1 MSGLLFTADARQGAT
16 RYLHAGVEISAPF
29 TDSRLILR
37 FPRWVPGSYI
47 LREPLQFMDSITVH
61 DSKGSKLKWQRIDV
75 DGLKITIPTDCKK
88 VIIGYRLLATMMSV
102 RSTHIDDS
110 HLHLMPPFTWWI
122 PESGID
128 KSRLAKA
135 HSVEI
140 KVPNEWSIS
149 TQLSGSAG
157 TYIAEGRDELLD
169 GIIEANANPE
179 ISWQV
184 KGIEQKLKIWDSG
197 GSPIASGMVEKFI
210 EKATLVIE
218 EHYALFGIP
227 PWQEY
232 LTIIHLT
239 DSARGGLEHMRSQT
253 SMVPRSSLWSTDC
266 DEWRDLISLF
276 SHEFLHQ
283 WNVKNL
289 RPRNF
294 LNFDL
299 QKEAHT
305 ELLWWFEG
313 GTSWLGDLICLRSG
327 AWDIED
333 WKEEWKLKIKR
344 HLANNGSSIES
355 LQESSNDA
363 WIHLYR
369 PNSHARENRI
379 SYYLEGELALFCL
392 DVELRKRSKG
402 LHGLDEV
409 MADLFH
415 NHGLAS
421 KSPGISHSDIRR
433 SITSK
438 KGCRRLGVLLDEA
451 VSQRVKPDIARAI
464 ESLGMEMTPDK
475 SDKVGWLGI
484 ECSEKD
490 SGLFVRT
497 HLAKSPIR
505 DLLNTGDEIIALD
518 GVRINSKKRMRAYLK
533 EKADCKCIIT
543 IARQGNLK
551 QIEVKIARNPNHAIK
566 LKGEGNSLWQK
577 IIATRR

>member
-1 MSGLLFTADARQGAT
+1 MRFTADARQGAT

-29 TDSRLILR
+29 TDTRLVLR
-37 FPRWVPGSYI
+37 FPRWVPGSYM
-47 LREPLQFMDSITVH
+47 LREPLQLIDSINVH
-61 DSKGSKLKWQRIDV
+61 DADGTKLKWQRIDV
-75 DGLKITIPTDCKK
+75 DGLKITIPAGCKK
-88 VIIGYRLLATMMSV
+88 VVIAYRLLATMMSV
-102 RSTHIDDS
+102 RANHIDDS

-122 PESGID
+122 PERGID
-128 KSRLAKA
+128 KNRLSQK

-140 KVPNEWSIS
+140 KVPKEWTIS

-157 TYIAEGRDELLD
+157 TYIADGRDELLD

-197 GSPIASGMVEKFI
+197 GSPISDEMVEKFI

-227 PWQEY
+227 PWQDY

-253 SMVPRSSLWSTDC
+253 SMVPRSSLWSTDS

-294 LNFDL
+294 LDYDL
-299 QKEAHT
+299 QKEVHT
-305 ELLWWFEG
+305 DLLWWFEG

-327 AWDIED
+327 AWSIDD
-333 WKEEWKLKIKR
+333 WKDEWKIKIKR
-344 HLANNGSSIES
+344 HLANNGSHIES

-369 PNSHARENRI
+369 PNSHARESRI

-409 MADLFH
+409 MVDLFH
-415 NHGLAS
+415 NHGLDS
-421 KSPGISHSDIRR
+421 DSPGISHSDIRR

-438 KGCRRLGVLLDEA
+438 KGGRRLGVMLDEA
-451 VSQRVKPDIARAI
+451 VSRREMPNIAHTI
-464 ESLGMEMTPDK
+464 DLLGMEMIPAKEDK
-475 SDKVGWLGI
+475 SGWLGI
-484 ECSEKD
+484 ECSEKN
-490 SGLFVRT
+490 SALFVRT
-497 HLAKSPIR
+497 HLADSPVR
-505 DLLNTGDEIIALD
+505 NLLNTGDEIIALD
-518 GVRINSKKRMRAYLK
+518 GVRINSKKRMSAYLK
-533 EKADCKCIIT
+533 GKADCKCAIT
-543 IARQGNLK
+543 FARQGNLK
-551 QIEVKIARNPNHAIK
+551 QIEVQIARNPNNAIK
-566 LKGEGNSLWQK
+566 LKGEGNSLWRN